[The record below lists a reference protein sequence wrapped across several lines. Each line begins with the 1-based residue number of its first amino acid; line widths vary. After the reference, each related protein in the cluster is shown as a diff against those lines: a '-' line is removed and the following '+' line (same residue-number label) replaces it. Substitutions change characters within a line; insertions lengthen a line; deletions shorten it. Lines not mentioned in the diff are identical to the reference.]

1 MAKMKLLEMTQHYSY
16 MGVAA
21 ELVRIV
27 MNTEIGAD
35 NTLSCQHV
43 GGRNYWNHKLLLKNY
58 LFICLPC
65 TSVKPLEKN
74 HSSKKWKVKINI
86 HALTNH
92 WTQKILYFQREDI
105 PSWHSNR
112 LNQNVIRNLCSNP
125 ILWQKVPNSFYV
137 TFLKYKLQRMQCCK
151 EGMSIRS
158 GQTREGKSLDF
169 GFEDGCEFERTFET
183 SSL

>member
-1 MAKMKLLEMTQHYSY
+1 MRLEDDDEVDFVKELDDNVLIIENWENATILPLFLKNVYATTKRISKNLHVTSNNYLFENISIFTTLNGWENDSNYNLKLMAKMKLLEMTQHYSY

-74 HSSKKWKVKINI
+74 HSSKK
-86 HALTNH
+86 
-92 WTQKILYFQREDI
+92 
-105 PSWHSNR
+105 
-112 LNQNVIRNLCSNP
+112 
-125 ILWQKVPNSFYV
+125 
-137 TFLKYKLQRMQCCK
+137 
-151 EGMSIRS
+151 
-158 GQTREGKSLDF
+158 
-169 GFEDGCEFERTFET
+169 
-183 SSL
+183 